1 MKEMGKRATR
11 GRVFMGG
18 TELRAGPGRLRSPN
32 AHHTLC
38 AIPHRFYAIPLGKDF
53 FAKKCARLSW
63 IIENIVQRPCGHGW
77 PCTAIFRMNFC
88 RCAEMHVSREWWDGD
103 DKKSNTQVD

>member
-18 TELRAGPGRLRSPN
+18 TELRAGPGGLRSPN

-53 FAKKCARLSW
+53 FAKNVQDCLGLSRTSCSVHAVMGGHARPFS
-63 IIENIVQRPCGHGW
+63 G
-77 PCTAIFRMNFC
+77 
-88 RCAEMHVSREWWDGD
+88 
-103 DKKSNTQVD
+103 